1 MIVYHDIL
9 GKLSAA
15 GYSSYRLQKE
25 NLIPGSTLD
34 RIRHNGP
41 ISTATLDTICR
52 LLSCQPS
59 DLITYEKDPE
69 D

>member
-15 GYSSYRLQKE
+15 GYPSTRIQREK
-25 NLIPGSTLD
+25 LIPNSTLN
-34 RIRHNGP
+34 RIRHGTP

>member
-1 MIVYHDIL
+1 MIVYHDLL

-15 GYSSYRLQKE
+15 GYSAYRLRKE
-25 NLIPGSTLD
+25 KLLSGSTLN
-34 RIRHNGP
+34 RIRRSDPLN
-41 ISTATLDTICR
+41 TTTLDLICR
-52 LLSCQPS
+52 LCNCQPS